1 MHDPA
6 EICCTTCHAGKASA
20 NTKENA
26 HQNLEVFPGR
36 MQTVE
41 QSCGQSGRHAEL
53 IPLVQNSRMN
63 TLDGMLSGMRR
74 LFGEKPK
81 KQSNPDLNQC
91 LSEKGEDSYL
101 RKLCVSCHLRSDR
114 KNYQQILQDRGGGR
128 AACHLQTHTDSP
140 HPALSVRVDN
150 DRCFGCAACV
160 SLCPVDALVLD
171 DILAIVDEPS
181 CTHCN
186 FCIPHCPVHA
196 LSIIK
201 INI

>member
-1 MHDPA
+1 MLHDPA

-63 TLDGMLSGMRR
+63 TLDGMLSGTRR

-81 KQSNPDLNQC
+81 KQSYPDLNQC
-91 LSEKGEDSYL
+91 LSEKGVDSYL
-101 RKLCVSCHLRSDR
+101 RKLCVSCHLGSDR
-114 KNYQQILQDRGGGR
+114 KNHQQILQDRGGGC
-128 AACHLQTHTDSP
+128 AACHLQTHTDLP

-150 DRCFGCAACV
+150 DRCFGCHIR
-160 SLCPVDALVLD
+160 SGR
-171 DILAIVDEPS
+171 I
-181 CTHCN
+181 
-186 FCIPHCPVHA
+186 
-196 LSIIK
+196 SIELRRIGG
-201 INI
+201 N